1 MPREGGDAMR
11 YARFVIFVG
20 LTLACAA
27 AVIHAGA
34 APTGADRANIFGYYC
49 VYCQYQGRNPAKPF
63 TPKDIA
69 TSGAADQLTA
79 IYYAFEHVDNNRC
92 QLFFPAVDVD
102 EPYAADASVDGTA
115 DPDGPGHLRG
125 VFHQLQELKQ
135 KYSHLKIIMSLGGWG
150 LSGGFSS
157 AAEPENVHAF
167 VSSCVDMFIKGNF
180 APGVSAPG
188 IFDGIDI
195 DWEYPVSGGTAP
207 GRPEDTHDLT
217 LMAQEFRRQLDTV
230 RPGLWLTAALPGT
243 EHDFN
248 KFELKALSQ
257 SMNDLAVMAYDMASA
272 SDPTTSFASALFRD
286 PTNPEGGNNY
296 GDYAVQAFL
305 RAGVPEQ
312 KIVLGVP
319 FGGARHWSG
328 VSDANHGLYQPV
340 APKPGASTASA
351 ASAATPAGASTAA
364 SSAASA
370 NAAFGRGGVDSLPPE
385 ADRQYWPAV
394 GSCSAWYDN
403 NFWSYDCAQAMSAKA
418 AYVRSH
424 HLGGVMFW
432 EMSHDP
438 GGALL
443 RALSGSAPTPDSLP
457 FNR

>member
-1 MPREGGDAMR
+1 L
-11 YARFVIFVG
+11 IFAAI
-20 LTLACAA
+20 TLACAA
-27 AVIHAGA
+27 VALYAASASPGA
-34 APTGADRANIFGYYC
+34 ARANIFGYYC
-49 VYCQYQGRNPAKPF
+49 VYCQHQGRNPGKPF

-69 TSGAADQLTA
+69 TSGAADQLAA
-79 IYYAFEHVDNNRC
+79 IYYAFEHVDDNRC
-92 QLFFPAVDVD
+92 QLFFPTVDLD

-135 KYSHLKIIMSLGGWG
+135 KYPHLKMIVSLGGWG

-167 VSSCVDMFIKGNF
+167 VSSCVDIFIRGDF

-217 LMAQEFRRQLDTV
+217 AMAQEFRRQLDAV

-248 KFELKALSQ
+248 KFDLKPLSR
-257 SMNDLAVMAYDMASA
+257 SMNDLAIMAYDMASA
-272 SDPTTSFASALFRD
+272 NDPTRSFASALFRD
-286 PTNPEGGNNY
+286 PTNPAGGNNY

-305 RAGVPEQ
+305 RAGVPGQ

-328 VSDANHGLYQPV
+328 VSDVNHGLYQPV
-340 APKPGASTASA
+340 TPKPAAVNSSVGA
-351 ASAATPAGASTAA
+351 ASANPAAA
-364 SSAASA
+364 SSSTSAGATASA
-370 NAAFGRGGVDSLPPE
+370 NAAPGRGGVDSLPAD
-385 ADRQYWPAV
+385 ADRQYWPGA
-394 GSCSAWYDN
+394 GSCSVWYDN

-432 EMSHDP
+432 ELSHDA

-443 RALSGSAPTPDSLP
+443 RALSGQSPT
-457 FNR
+457 N